1 MSRGQLSTVEVDRVQ
16 VAVGAGLGQHATNG
30 EVGGVGL
37 DGDWQVRL
45 EMAKDR
51 SRCEGVLQLPKS
63 LACFLCPGKLAG
75 SLAGQVS

>member
-1 MSRGQLSTVEVDRVQ
+1 MQ
-16 VAVGAGLGQHATNG
+16 VAVGAGLGQDAAKG

-51 SRCEGVLQLPKS
+51 SRCEGLLQLPES
-63 LACFLCPGKLAG
+63 LACFLCLGKLVG
-75 SLAGQVS
+75 SLAGHVS